1 MALSH
6 VLMWKD
12 EYGYQPV
19 TADKAAELYIY
30 TVSAKSKFFI
40 CGICGQG
47 VTLTA
52 GEKKIRHFRHDQAAQ
67 NKECEDRS
75 QAYGYSQSANRLPAR
90 IQALPLRL
98 IRESGHWRLELGLLA
113 LQETALK
120 KYGQKLLCILNSQRK
135 TYNYNLIE
143 RLYPNLLT
151 WVNAGDQPSE
161 YFQLSFSDGSSLP
174 PLWPQWI
181 DGLDDITL
189 FEAET
194 GRRLPFFPD
203 VEVGKEYL
211 AVIRGRFDP
220 GIRLDV
226 RADFI
231 RVLEHG
237 WHGYDIYRVQAL
249 HFSKEAASFFIRLKA
264 NLKKQAPLI
273 FPLWPVVIRTPH
285 LIYHDADKLFVFLGG
300 EGIGKEIKVQ
310 AFPSTSL
317 VSTVKRKTAYLIRF
331 ACGIRKQMVSGGSDT
346 PLLQLGRFS
355 HTLRYDYFIRQSFDQ
370 MAPLPKVTVTD
381 HKGNELEGDWLEGVR
396 PGTRLYVQG
405 PFDGEVRLQ
414 SGDSPLADRRT
425 LKGGKELELKAGMG
439 QTLIIFQGLD
449 CVRTI
454 VFARPGQKRQGAE
467 ALDLEQTKDGVA
479 VGWTDTQLCRRLR
492 RMIGD
497 EVEASRPLVEFI
509 HFFRGWRSVEM
520 WLRQRQAEGSISKR
534 AQILLYTV
542 MQEEEKRMKYV

>member
-6 VLMWKD
+6 VFMWKD
-12 EYGYQPV
+12 KYGYQPV
-19 TADKAAELYIY
+19 TVDEAVEHYTY
-30 TVSAKSKFFI
+30 TVSAKSKLFI

-75 QAYGYSQSANRLPAR
+75 QAYEYSQSTNRLPAK
-90 IQALPLRL
+90 IQTLPLRL

-120 KYGQKLLCILNSQRK
+120 KYGQKLLCILNSK
-135 TYNYNLIE
+135 GKKYKYNLIE
-143 RLYPNLLT
+143 RLYPNRLT
-151 WVNAGDQPSE
+151 WVNVGEQSSE
-161 YFQLSFSDGSSLP
+161 YFQLFFSDGSSLP
-174 PLWPQWI
+174 PLWPQRI

-194 GRRLPFFPD
+194 GRRLPFFTD
-203 VEVGKEYL
+203 VEVAKEYL

-220 GIRLDV
+220 GSRLDV
-226 RADFI
+226 RAD

-249 HFSKEAASFFIRLKA
+249 RFSKEAASFFIRLKA
-264 NLKKQAPLI
+264 NLKKQVPLI

-285 LIYHDADKLFVFLGG
+285 LIYHDADELFVFLGG

-310 AFPSTSL
+310 AFPSISL
-317 VSTVKRKTAYLIRF
+317 VSTVERETARLIRF

-355 HTLRYDYFIRQSFDQ
+355 HPLHYDYFIRQSFDQ
-370 MAPLPKVTVTD
+370 TASLPKVTVTD
-381 HKGNELEGDWLEGVR
+381 HKGNELEGDWLEGLR
-396 PGTRLYVQG
+396 PGTRLYVKG
-405 PFDGEVRLQ
+405 PFDGEVWLQ
-414 SGDSPLADRRT
+414 SGGSPLVDRRT
-425 LKGGKELELKAGMG
+425 LKGGEDLELKAGMG
-439 QTLIIFQGLD
+439 QTLVIFQGLD

-454 VFARPGQKRQGAE
+454 VFARPGQKRQGTE
-467 ALDLEQTKDGVA
+467 APEQTKNGSA

-492 RMIGD
+492 RMTGD
-497 EVEASRPLVEFI
+497 EVEASRPLAEFI

-520 WLRQRQAEGSISKR
+520 WLRQRQAKGNISKR
-534 AQILLYTV
+534 AKTLLYTV
-542 MQEEEKRMKYV
+542 MQEKEKRGKNNV

>member
-6 VLMWKD
+6 VFMWKD

-19 TADKAAELYIY
+19 TVDEAVEYYTY

-52 GEKKIRHFRHDQAAQ
+52 GEKKIRHFRHDQAVQ

-75 QAYGYSQSANRLPAR
+75 QAYGYSQSTNCLPAK
-90 IQALPLRL
+90 IQTLPLRL

-120 KYGQKLLCILNSQRK
+120 KYGQKLLCILNSNGK

-151 WVNAGDQPSE
+151 WVNVGEQPSK
-161 YFQLSFSDGSSLP
+161 YFQLSFRDGSSLP
-174 PLWPQWI
+174 PLWPQRI
-181 DGLDDITL
+181 DGLDDDITL

-211 AVIRGRFDP
+211 AVIRGRFHL
-220 GIRLDV
+220 GSKLDV

-264 NLKKQAPLI
+264 HLKKQVPLI

-285 LIYHDADKLFVFLGG
+285 LIYHDTDELFIFLEG
-300 EGIGKEIKVQ
+300 EDIGKEIKVQ
-310 AFPSTSL
+310 AFPSISL
-317 VSTVKRKTAYLIRF
+317 VSTVERETARLIRF

-370 MAPLPKVTVTD
+370 TASLPKVTVKD

-396 PGTRLYVQG
+396 PGMRLYVQG
-405 PFDGEVRLQ
+405 PFDGEVWLQ
-414 SGDSPLADRRT
+414 SGGSPLADRRT
-425 LKGGKELELKAGMG
+425 LKGGEELELKADMG

-454 VFARPGQKRQGAE
+454 VFARPGQKRQGTE
-467 ALDLEQTKDGVA
+467 VPEQAKNGSA
-479 VGWTDTQLCRRLR
+479 VRWTDTQLCRRLR
-492 RMIGD
+492 RMTGD
-497 EVEASRPLVEFI
+497 EVEASRPLAEFI

-520 WLRQRQAEGSISKR
+520 WLRRRQAEGSISNR
-534 AQILLYTV
+534 AKILLYTV
-542 MQEEEKRMKYV
+542 MQEKEKEREK